1 MKKLTYNFLQTMRE
15 DGTPI
20 LLSKTI
26 VWSEENETIAQK
38 EAYNGAYRIEDDGQ
52 PEHVVEPTA
61 EQRIME
67 LEEALELLLSGVAE

>member
-1 MKKLTYNFLQTMRE
+1 MKKITYDLLQSMRE

-26 VWSEENETIAQK
+26 VWSEENETIARK

-52 PEHVVEPTA
+52 PEQDVLTQ
-61 EQRIME
+61 EQRIAE
-67 LEEALELLLSGVAE
+67 LEEALDMLLSGVTA

>member
-1 MKKLTYNFLQTMRE
+1 MKKLTYDFLQTMRE

-26 VWSEENETIAQK
+26 VWSEENETIARK

-52 PEHVVEPTA
+52 PEQDVLTQ
-61 EQRIME
+61 EQRIAE
-67 LEEALELLLSGVAE
+67 LEEALDMLLSGVTE